1 MIFDYF
7 IFALKGIKQRRMRS
21 WLTMIGIFIGIAA
34 VVSLISLGQ
43 GLENSITSQFEEL
56 GSDKLTLLGKAGSI
70 VSPAASSL
78 SGNPIT
84 ENDLRIVES
93 VSGVDYVVS
102 MLMSSS
108 EVVYRDE
115 SKNLLVYG
123 LPPEESNDAFGG
135 MSSWMAEEGR
145 LLEGSDKY
153 KIFIGDGIAH
163 DTFDDDLKVRD
174 KLEINGVNFKI
185 VGILNKVG
193 GPDDYSIYLPLDVLR
208 NLIDEQGVVSM
219 ATIVVRDGFDPE
231 LVSLEIEEALYDFRN
246 EDEESASFAL
256 STSGDLL
263 AAIGD
268 ILGIVQWIL
277 VGIAGIS
284 LLVGGVGIM
293 NTMYTSVVER
303 TKDIGI
309 MKAIGARNS
318 DILIIFLIE
327 SGLLGLFGGVIGV
340 LIGVG
345 ISKGVEFVA
354 YQQLGIDLLKVAI
367 DPELII
373 GALIFSFVVG
383 SISGVFPARK
393 AAKMKPVDAL
403 RYG

>member
-163 DTFDDDLKVRD
+163 DTFDDDVKVRD

-185 VGILNKVG
+185 VGILNKV
-193 GPDDYSIYLPLDVLR
+193 
-208 NLIDEQGVVSM
+208 
-219 ATIVVRDGFDPE
+219 
-231 LVSLEIEEALYDFRN
+231 
-246 EDEESASFAL
+246 
-256 STSGDLL
+256 
-263 AAIGD
+263 
-268 ILGIVQWIL
+268 
-277 VGIAGIS
+277 
-284 LLVGGVGIM
+284 
-293 NTMYTSVVER
+293 
-303 TKDIGI
+303 
-309 MKAIGARNS
+309 
-318 DILIIFLIE
+318 
-327 SGLLGLFGGVIGV
+327 
-340 LIGVG
+340 
-345 ISKGVEFVA
+345 
-354 YQQLGIDLLKVAI
+354 
-367 DPELII
+367 
-373 GALIFSFVVG
+373 LIFSHK
-383 SISGVFPARK
+383 ISPIFI
-393 AAKMKPVDAL
+393 L
-403 RYG
+403 FSNLLS